1 MFPWLDLLLTGV
13 VVWGAVTGY
22 LAGLKRALARLLV
35 LVGALLVSL
44 PFADNCAVYLRPRL
58 ESIFVAG
65 FETLAM
71 PAGAASPLL
80 GPWQDVLTIE
90 TTAGENLPRLIALA
104 VNIAAL
110 CFLMLTLLT
119 AFRLLAKPRMSV
131 SGAWGVAAG
140 LTGGLVTAI
149 YFLAMAPVL
158 VLGKAGAML
167 ATAVGE
173 SWLASLLSPLV
184 QALVHFLALFV
195 L

>member
-1 MFPWLDLLLTGV
+1 MFPWLDLLLAGV

-22 LAGLKRALARLLV
+22 LVGLKRALTRLLV

-44 PFADNCAVYLRPRL
+44 PFAGNCAVYLRPRL

-65 FETLAM
+65 FENLAM
-71 PAGAASPLL
+71 PAALPIL

-119 AFRLLAKPRMSV
+119 AFRLLEKPRMSV

-140 LTGGLVTAI
+140 LTGGIVTVI